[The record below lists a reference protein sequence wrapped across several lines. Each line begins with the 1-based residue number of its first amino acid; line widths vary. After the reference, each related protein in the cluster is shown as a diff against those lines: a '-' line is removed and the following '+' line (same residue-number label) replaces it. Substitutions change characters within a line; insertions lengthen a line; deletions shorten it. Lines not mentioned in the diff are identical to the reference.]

1 MALTPLDIQQ
11 QRFKSRFGG
20 VDKAEVD
27 AFLVVVAAEMEKLHR
42 DNHELREDQ
51 RTSRRL
57 LEDYRAREDALKETM
72 ITAQRVTEE
81 MRRAADKEAD
91 IIIGRAELEAERILA
106 AAQQRLGELLGD
118 IGELKRQ
125 RAQFLHQVKALV
137 QSHEALLRVAEGDET
152 PKLEENLAVLRKRA
166 VAAPPTLQAGMQ
178 ANSKD

>member
-106 AAQQRLGELLGD
+106 AAQQRLGELLGPA
-118 IGELKRQ
+118 R
-125 RAQFLHQVKALV
+125 
-137 QSHEALLRVAEGDET
+137 
-152 PKLEENLAVLRKRA
+152 
-166 VAAPPTLQAGMQ
+166 
-178 ANSKD
+178 